1 MKIKAVE
8 SILKSAKTLYLY
20 SGNRHGQW
28 LGDGCAVYPV
38 NNLPVLN
45 EKYLFSLFD
54 IPEEKQSKYLFQE
67 HGFPKRIDFRD
78 YVENEIILQRVNITI
93 NTAGRELEP
102 MFTSKGVVFI
112 NTKYLKPF
120 ADEPDG
126 FELYERYFSDDK
138 EPYIVA
144 KSGMLVIG
152 IIIPYRIE
160 GDQLL
165 KTLEALTS
173 GVRKTIEGRK
183 ASADQILI
191 EEQL

>member
-102 MFTSKGVVFI
+102 MFTSKGGVFI

-144 KSGMLVIG
+144 KSGMLDIG

>member
-8 SILKSAKTLYLY
+8 SILKTAKTLYLY

-126 FELYERYFSDDK
+126 FELYERYFSDDG

-183 ASADQILI
+183 ASADQVLI